1 MQEQYSIFRR
11 GKHKSVHFTIFGAR
25 HVRAGHERGPLEH
38 GAEEVGDDIIDDNDK
53 AYDTKGDN
61 VCIRS
66 EIIRGLQDLPGNIK
80 TVLAQDNKV
89 SNQYLG
95 HLELS

>member
-38 GAEEVGDDIIDDNDK
+38 GAEEVGDDIIDDDDDK
-53 AYDTKGDN
+53 G
-61 VCIRS
+61 
-66 EIIRGLQDLPGNIK
+66 
-80 TVLAQDNKV
+80 
-89 SNQYLG
+89 
-95 HLELS
+95 